1 MLTSY
6 AEIDVLFAAI
16 EAGTA
21 GYVLKRASG
30 QDAVRALQEM
40 VNGQVESGGTEV
52 RVTIPIPSP

>member
-40 VNGQVESGGTEV
+40 VNGQVESGGTEAV
-52 RVTIPIPSP
+52 